1 MNITNCIGNTP
12 MIKLQNRDND
22 SADIY
27 VKIEHF
33 NAGNSIKSRV
43 AKQMVEDAIN
53 SGKLKAGMTIIE
65 ATGGNTGMGLAIMST
80 IYNFNFVAVVPD
92 NYSQERIDLL
102 KYYNAQVILADS
114 SLGND
119 SHIQKT
125 KELQKHNPDWVCLD
139 QFSNVSCINAHYN
152 GTAQEIINEV
162 IPDAF
167 VASVGS
173 GGTFTGISKRLKQ
186 VSDNIKCYVAQPIGC
201 DIMNGKAVQHK
212 VQGVSLGII
221 PPLLDYSLIDG
232 TLEISFEEIKKEL
245 LLLMK
250 HEAMFLGI
258 SSGANIVAAKMLARN
273 LGKGKSVCTV
283 APDGGQYYI
292 NEIYKL

>member
-12 MIKLQNRDND
+12 LVKLQNRDTD

-152 GTAQEIINEV
+152 GTAQEIINEI

-221 PPLLDYSLIDG
+221 PPLLDYSLING

-273 LGKGKSVCTV
+273 LGKVKSVCTV

>member
-12 MIKLQNRDND
+12 LIKLQNRDTD

-43 AKQMVEDAIN
+43 AKQMVEDAIK
-53 SGKLKAGMTIIE
+53 SGKLKTGMTIIE

-119 SHIQKT
+119 SHIRKT
-125 KELQKHNPDWVCLD
+125 KELQKCNPDWVCLD
-139 QFSNVSCINAHYN
+139 QFNNVSCINAHYN
-152 GTAQEIINEV
+152 GTAQEIINEI
-162 IPDAF
+162 IPDVF

-201 DIMNGKAVQHK
+201 DIMNGKAIQHK
-212 VQGVSLGII
+212 VQGVSLGIV

-232 TLEISFEEIKKEL
+232 TLEVSFEEIKKEL

-258 SSGANIVAAKMLARN
+258 SSGANIVAAKLLARD
-273 LGKGKSVCTV
+273 LGKGKTVCTV

>member
-12 MIKLQNRDND
+12 LIKLQNRDTD

-43 AKQMVEDAIN
+43 AKQMVEDAIK

-80 IYNFNFVAVVPD
+80 IYDFNFVAVVPD

-119 SHIQKT
+119 SHIRKT
-125 KELQKHNPDWVCLD
+125 KELQKYNPDWVCLD
-139 QFSNVSCINAHYN
+139 QFNNVSCINAHYN
-152 GTAQEIINEV
+152 GTAQEIINEI

-201 DIMNGKAVQHK
+201 DIMNGKAIQHK
-212 VQGVSLGII
+212 VQGVSLGIV

-232 TLEISFEEIKKEL
+232 TLEVSFEEIKKEL

-250 HEAMFLGI
+250 HEAIFLGI
-258 SSGANIVAAKMLARN
+258 SSGANIVAAKLLARD
-273 LGKGKSVCTV
+273 LGKGKTVCTV

>member
-1 MNITNCIGNTP
+1 MNITNWIGNTP
-12 MIKLQNRDND
+12 LIKLQNRDTD

-43 AKQMVEDAIN
+43 AKQMVEDAIK
-53 SGKLKAGMTIIE
+53 SGKLKTGMTIIE

-119 SHIQKT
+119 SHIRKT
-125 KELQKHNPDWVCLD
+125 KELQKCNPDWVCLD
-139 QFSNVSCINAHYN
+139 QFNNVSCINAHYN
-152 GTAQEIINEV
+152 GTAQEIINEI
-162 IPDAF
+162 IPDVF
-167 VASVGS
+167 VVSVGS

-201 DIMNGKAVQHK
+201 DIMNGKAIQHN
-212 VQGVSLGII
+212 VQGVSLGIV

-232 TLEISFEEIKKEL
+232 TLEVSFEEIKKEL

-250 HEAMFLGI
+250 HEALFLGI
-258 SSGANIVAAKMLARN
+258 SSGANIVAAKLLARD
-273 LGKGKSVCTV
+273 LGKGKTVCTV

>member
-12 MIKLQNRDND
+12 LVKLQNRDTD

-43 AKQMVEDAIN
+43 AKQMVEDAIK

-152 GTAQEIINEV
+152 GTAQEIINEI